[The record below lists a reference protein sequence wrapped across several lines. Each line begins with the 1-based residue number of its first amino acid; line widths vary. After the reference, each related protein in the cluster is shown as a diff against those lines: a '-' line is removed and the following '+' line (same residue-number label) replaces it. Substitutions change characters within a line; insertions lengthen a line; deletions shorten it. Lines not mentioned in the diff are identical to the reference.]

1 MAKAER
7 EMLNIKGR
15 KASSNT
21 SRLHVLFLLSSGC
34 ICDERIFH
42 KIYLTR
48 SEIISALL
56 LGGCFSTLNVVCN
69 PKNLLPTLNVPTSKF
84 DFFWKKQRRRG
95 KSIEKGKF
103 WIRGRRVCIC
113 WWDCRH
119 CWEFLDNWNIL
130 KQLEKIQSIH
140 SSCKNSVKT
149 A

>member
-84 DFFWKKQRRRG
+84 DFFLENSEEEEVLRM
-95 KSIEKGKF
+95 
-103 WIRGRRVCIC
+103 GRFGLENEVCAFVGGI
-113 WWDCRH
+113 
-119 CWEFLDNWNIL
+119 LDIFG
-130 KQLEKIQSIH
+130 H
-140 SSCKNSVKT
+140 F
-149 A
+149 